1 VQNTGCL
8 KVILERGIVL
18 LYMTRKLNNSHFFTG
33 NELWM
38 ARF

>member
-1 VQNTGCL
+1 
-8 KVILERGIVL
+8 VILERGIVL